1 MREMKIQT
9 TRFGE
14 IEINEGS
21 CFEMLSPVLGYD
33 NEKKFA
39 LIEHGDSSSFKWFQS
54 VKTPDLAFVVSLAE
68 LFGIDYS
75 YELPEDI
82 QELLKIESAEDVL
95 TVNVVVI
102 PQGKPKESTINLLAP
117 VVFNVNT
124 KKGAQIILTGTDYAI
139 DYPLFKQEAVC

>member
-1 MREMKIQT
+1 MKIQT

-14 IEINEGS
+14 IEINESS

-33 NEKKFA
+33 NEDKFV
-39 LIEHGDSSSFKWFQS
+39 LIEHADNSSFKWLQS
-54 VKTPDLAFVVSLAE
+54 LKTPDLAFVVSLAE

-82 QELLKIESAEDVL
+82 QELLNIETAEDVL

-117 VVFNVNT
+117 LVFNVNS

-139 DYPLFKQEAVC
+139 DYPLFKQEAIC